1 MFSTSFAQRRLFR
14 HWRLNLTVLLGLTL
28 ISALLAIL
36 PSFAEATAVNSL
48 KQAIDDVPP
57 IKRNLQVDGPS
68 NVLNASLYGYV
79 KESIGELEPMRLVVR
94 NITLPPAE
102 GEFTKWLDN
111 IEPNAP
117 HSIGIW
123 SIDKMQATMQLIE
136 GNWPV
141 HSEPQSQSE
150 ALKPPTI
157 QAVVDHE
164 VYVSTKLKIGDT
176 ITEENRAQF
185 QIVGIVGRLDP
196 EQDIWWGDDF
206 PFKVVYAPRGDFDAI
221 TIPVFINENSMKAF
235 FGSYDVHWRIVL
247 NTDQISVDNVQS
259 VADGL
264 INLKTRLESN
274 NAKMASGFPNL
285 LLEYRSNLASARMAM
300 FLLSTQA
307 IIFTLYTLALIA
319 SLLLERSQSEMA
331 TLASRG
337 ASSFLI
343 TLTLAI
349 EALPLAMLAGALLG
363 PLLARATLELW
374 SWVSSESVSAGLPL
388 ESRILALAGALL
400 GWLAVVIPAYPAAR
414 RSMLEWQ
421 HQVARPK
428 KSTWWQRIYLDVFLM
443 VVGIVLYWQLLSSGS
458 FVIRR
463 FGDSNLSDPILLISP
478 TIIIIAIA
486 LLFLRLFPY
495 ILSFFSWL
503 TKNSRGIV
511 IPLGL
516 ARLARDPVRPSRVVL
531 LISLA
536 AALTLFARAF
546 SDSLTRGQ
554 IELAHYRAGADLR
567 IETNNP
573 NLEYLATLPGVQA
586 ITPVFR
592 GLLHRTDGAGINVI
606 AIDTES
612 FPLVARYPGGMS
624 SVTIGTLARVVY
636 YDPTQVEELPAESL
650 NNNPYT
656 NPESVETGIPVIF
669 SHDALPSGVEIG
681 ESLDLYYFGNHVP
694 VEVRG
699 TIVDF
704 PTKDGAFAIIDQNA
718 LRTILDID
726 SHRFSYGWEAWV
738 NADPSA
744 RNNLIGLPEIKDRII
759 ADSSMELRA
768 LQQDT
773 LTQGATRAFGLNA
786 LILTV
791 LSLTGFILVTY
802 FAAQERTYEFGV
814 LRANGISTGQLL
826 RLLATESFLIMFLG
840 LVSGTILGYLLATV
854 MRPYL
859 TQAIAR
865 DLPGT
870 TTYQVWLNIPEM
882 TLLYGFL
889 IGFYTLAILLLL
901 SALMQVGIH
910 KTLRLGDE

>member
-1 MFSTSFAQRRLFR
+1 MSFAFRRLFR
-14 HWRLNLTVLLGLTL
+14 HWRLNLAVLFGLTL
-28 ISALLAIL
+28 ASALLAVL
-36 PSFAEATAVNSL
+36 PSFAEATAENSL
-48 KQAIDDVPP
+48 KQAIEDAPP
-57 IKRNLQVDGPS
+57 IKRNIQVDGPS
-68 NVLNASLYGYV
+68 YALNAPLHGFV
-79 KESIGELEPMRLVVR
+79 NESIGELEPMRLVVR
-94 NITLPPAE
+94 NFILQPAK

-117 HSIGIW
+117 HSISVW

-136 GNWPV
+136 GTWPV
-141 HSEPQSQSE
+141 HTEPQSQAE
-150 ALKPPTI
+150 ALKPPVI

-164 VYVSTKLKIGDT
+164 VYAGTKLKIGDT
-176 ITEENRAQF
+176 ITEENKAQF
-185 QIVGIVGRLDP
+185 QIVGIVERLDP
-196 EQDIWWGDDF
+196 EHDIWWGDDF
-206 PFKVVYAPRGDFDAI
+206 PFKVVYAPRGDFDTI
-221 TIPVFINENSMKAF
+221 TIPVFINQNSMKAY
-235 FGSYDVHWRIVL
+235 YDRYNVHWRIVL
-247 NTDQISVDNVQS
+247 DTDRISVDNVQS
-259 VADGL
+259 IEDGL

-274 NAKMASGFPNL
+274 NAKMSSGLPNL
-285 LLEYRSNLASARMAM
+285 LLEYRSNLASARMAL

-337 ASSFLI
+337 ASSIRI
-343 TLTLAI
+343 TMTFAI
-349 EALPLAMLAGALLG
+349 EALPLALLAGAILG
-363 PLLARATLELW
+363 PLLARAALELW
-374 SWVSSESVSAGLPL
+374 SWVSSESVSSGFPL
-388 ESRILALAGALL
+388 ESRILALGGALL
-400 GWLAVVIPAYPAAR
+400 GLLAVVIPAYPAAR
-414 RSMLEWQ
+414 RSLLEWQ

-428 KSTWWQRIYLDVFLM
+428 KSAWWQRTYLDVFLLI
-443 VVGIVLYWQLLSSGS
+443 VGIFLYWQLSSSGS

-478 TIIIIAIA
+478 TILIIAIA
-486 LLFLRLFPY
+486 LLFLRLIPY
-495 ILSFFSWL
+495 ILISFSWL

-546 SDSLTRGQ
+546 SDTLTRSQ
-554 IELAHYRAGADLR
+554 IELAHYQAGADLR
-567 IETNNP
+567 IETDSP
-573 NLEYLATLPGVQA
+573 VSEALASIPGVQA

-592 GLLHRTDGAGINVI
+592 GLLQRTDGSGINVI

-612 FPLVARYPGGMS
+612 FPLVSRYPGGMS
-624 SVTIGTLARVVY
+624 SVTIGTIARVVN
-636 YDPTQVEELPAESL
+636 YDPSQVEDIPTETFT
-650 NNNPYT
+650 NNPYT
-656 NPESVETGIPVIF
+656 NPESAENGIPTIF

-681 ESLDLYYFGNHVP
+681 ESLNLYYFGNHIP

-704 PTKDGAFAIIDQNA
+704 PTMDGSFVVIDQNA
-718 LRTILDID
+718 IRTILDID
-726 SHRFSYGWEAWV
+726 SRRFSYGWEAWI
-738 NADPSA
+738 NTDPA
-744 RNNLIGLPEIKDRII
+744 TQNNLIGLPEIEEKII
-759 ADSSMELRA
+759 ADASIELRA
-768 LQQDT
+768 LQRDA
-773 LTQGATRAFGLNA
+773 LTKGATRAFGLNA

-802 FAAQERTYEFGV
+802 FDAQKRTYEFGV

-826 RLLATESFLIMFLG
+826 RLLTTEGLLIMSLG
-840 LVSGTILGYLLATV
+840 LVSGTILGNLLAVV

-882 TLLYGFL
+882 ALLYGIL
-889 IGFYTLAILLLL
+889 IGAYAIAILLLL
-901 SALMQVGIH
+901 SALMRVGIH
-910 KTLRLGDE
+910 KTLRLGEE